1 MEYFVK
7 SLWRLWGVADPK
19 QYILYCHRLSWYSHV
34 NAQRIGSAAL
44 SSADTRTSVT
54 LEVLFG
60 LFCVFSLISKQEN
73 VVDFV

>member
-7 SLWRLWGVADPK
+7 SLWRLWGVADPN

-34 NAQRIGSAAL
+34 NAQR
-44 SSADTRTSVT
+44 SADTRTSVT